1 MASKI
6 IINSDE
12 SIICP
17 HCSRNFLLN
26 EGIAKQTIDNYELEY
41 ENESKKL
48 KLEFIDTANKE
59 AEKNVAK
66 KYSNEIQDLKDTLR
80 EKDEKLEKVN
90 LKIDKAREESRKEVL
105 EEVASEKKVLEEK
118 IKLKENALNE
128 HYSKEILLVKENEK
142 LLQEKNSI
150 ELYYKKQLNEEKE
163 KVKNEVIKQKED
175 EFKLR
180 EADYQ
185 KKLADAQSETIEIE
199 KNISTKFAKEI
210 EDLKESLT
218 EKDEKIEKANQR
230 IEKVKEETRK
240 AALEDAASE
249 KIVLE
254 EKLKIKENA
263 ITDFRNKELKLIQEK
278 EKLEE
283 EKANLDLDYKRKLNE
298 ERENIKKQAM
308 LKKDE
313 EFKLKETEY
322 QKKISDAQRVNE
334 ELSKKLENKSQQFA
348 GDVLEIVLEEIL
360 KNSFTQDDIK
370 RIGKG
375 VKGADVLQIVFNK
388 LGQNCGKILWEAK
401 RHEDWQDKW
410 IQKLKDDQM
419 EQNAEIAIIVTTTMP
434 KGCDELFTQMDD
446 VWIVSDQLIKPFAN
460 TLRYSL
466 IETSKQKQTNIG
478 KDEKKELIYNYLNS
492 PQFVQKVK
500 SVLGT
505 FVNMKIDL
513 DKEKASIQ
521 RIWKKRESQ
530 IERVV
535 NNISSIVGELQGL
548 SQGSLSE
555 LENIDQLML
564 PEADIEPEDTN

>member
-12 SIICP
+12 SINCP

-26 EGIAKQTIDNYELEY
+26 EAIAKQTIEKYESEY
-41 ENESKKL
+41 ENEAKRL
-48 KLEFIDTANKE
+48 KLELSETATKE
-59 AEKNVAK
+59 AEKNVSK
-66 KYSNEIQDLKDTLR
+66 KYSNEIQELKDSLK
-80 EKDEKLEKVN
+80 EKDDKLGKVN
-90 LKIDKAREESRKEVL
+90 QKIEKAREESRNETL
-105 EEVASEKKVLEEK
+105 DEVANEKKILEEK
-118 IKLKENALNE
+118 LRLKENALNDY
-128 HYSKEILLVKENEK
+128 HTKEVLLLKENEK
-142 LLQEKNSI
+142 LLQEKNNI
-150 ELYYKKQLNEEKE
+150 ELDYKKQLSEEKE
-163 KVKNEVIKQKED
+163 KIKNEVTKQKED

-185 KKLADAQSETIEIE
+185 NKLAEAQSETKEIE
-199 KNISTKFAKEI
+199 KNISKKYVKEI

-218 EKDEKIEKANQR
+218 EKDEKIEKANKR
-230 IEKVKEETRK
+230 IERVKEETK
-240 AALEDAASE
+240 KTVLEDAASE
-249 KIVLE
+249 KAALE
-254 EKLKIKENA
+254 EKLKIKETT
-263 ITDFRNKELKLIQEK
+263 IIEFRSKELKLIQEK

-298 ERENIKKQAM
+298 DRESIKKQAIQQ
-308 LKKDE
+308 KDE
-313 EFKLKETEY
+313 EFKLKEAEY
-322 QKKISDAQRVNE
+322 QKKLSDAQRVNE
-334 ELSKKLENKSQQFA
+334 ELSKKLENKSQQFS

-360 KNSFTQDDIK
+360 KSSFPQDDIQ

-388 LGQNCGKILWEAK
+388 LGQNCGKVLWEAK

-446 VWIVSDQLIKPFAN
+446 VWVVSDQLIKPIAN

-500 SVLGT
+500 SALGT

-555 LENIDQLML
+555 LEDIDQLML
-564 PEADIEPEDTN
+564 PEADIESEDAN

>member
-17 HCSRNFLLN
+17 HCSKNFLLN
-26 EGIAKQTIDNYELEY
+26 EGIAKQTIEKYESEY
-41 ENESKKL
+41 ENESKRL
-48 KLEFIDTANKE
+48 KLELSEAATKE
-59 AEKNVAK
+59 AEKIVAK
-66 KYSNEIQDLKDTLR
+66 KYSNEIQELKDSLK
-80 EKDEKLEKVN
+80 EKDDKLGKLN
-90 LKIDKAREESRKEVL
+90 QKIEKAREDSRNETL
-105 EEVASEKKVLEEK
+105 SEVANEKKILEEK
-118 IKLKENALNE
+118 LKLKENAINDYL
-128 HYSKEILLVKENEK
+128 SKEVLLVKENEK
-142 LLQEKNSI
+142 LLQEKNNI
-150 ELYYKKQLNEEKE
+150 EMDYKKKLSEEKE
-163 KVKNEVIKQKED
+163 KIKNEVTKQKED

-185 KKLADAQSETIEIE
+185 NKLADAKSETKEIE
-199 KNISTKFAKEI
+199 KNVSKKYSKEI
-210 EDLKESLT
+210 EDLKESLA
-218 EKDEKIEKANQR
+218 EKDERIEKANHR
-230 IEKVKEETRK
+230 IERAKEETKKAVLEDVAIEKV
-240 AALEDAASE
+240 A
-249 KIVLE
+249 LE
-254 EKLKIKENA
+254 EKLKLKETT
-263 ITDFRNKELKLIQEK
+263 ITEFRSKEIKLIQEK

-298 ERENIKKQAM
+298 DRESIKKQAFIQ
-308 LKKDE
+308 KDE
-313 EFKLKETEY
+313 EFKLKEAEY
-322 QKKISDAQRVNE
+322 QKKLSDAQKANE
-334 ELSKKLENKSQQFA
+334 ELSKKLENKSQQFT

-360 KNSFTQDDIK
+360 KNSFAQDDIQ

-375 VKGADVLQIVFNK
+375 VKGADILQIVFNK

-434 KGCDELFTQMDD
+434 KECYELFTQMDD

-466 IETSKQKQTNIG
+466 METSKQKQTNIG

-500 SVLGT
+500 SALGT

-564 PEADIEPEDTN
+564 PEADIESEDAN

>member
-6 IINSDE
+6 IIHSNE

-17 HCSRNFLLN
+17 QCSRNFLLN
-26 EGIAKQTIDNYELEY
+26 EAIAKQTIEKYESEY
-41 ENESKKL
+41 ENEAKRL
-48 KLEFIDTANKE
+48 KIELSETATKE
-59 AEKNVAK
+59 AEKNVSK
-66 KYSNEIQDLKDTLR
+66 KYSNEIQELKESLK
-80 EKDEKLEKVN
+80 EKDDKLGKVN
-90 LKIDKAREESRKEVL
+90 QKIEKAREESRNETLDEVSNEKKILEEKLKLKETALNDYHTKEVL
-105 EEVASEKKVLEEK
+105 L
-118 IKLKENALNE
+118 I
-128 HYSKEILLVKENEK
+128 KENEK
-142 LLQEKNSI
+142 LLQEKNNI
-150 ELYYKKQLNEEKE
+150 ELGHKKQLSEERE
-163 KVKNEVIKQKED
+163 KIKNEVTKQKED

-185 KKLADAQSETIEIE
+185 NKLAEAQSETKEIE
-199 KNISTKFAKEI
+199 KNISKKFVKEI

-230 IEKVKEETRK
+230 IERVKEETK
-240 AALEDAASE
+240 KTVLEDTASE
-249 KIVLE
+249 KAALE
-254 EKLKIKENA
+254 EKLKIKETK
-263 ITDFRNKELKLIQEK
+263 ITEFRSKELKLIQEK

-298 ERENIKKQAM
+298 DRESIKKQAIQQ
-308 LKKDE
+308 KDE
-313 EFKLKETEY
+313 EFKLKEAEY
-322 QKKISDAQRVNE
+322 QKKLLDAQRVNE
-334 ELSKKLENKSQQFA
+334 ELSKKLENKSQQFS

-360 KNSFTQDDIK
+360 KSSFPQDDIR

-401 RHEDWQDKW
+401 RHEDEQDKW

-500 SVLGT
+500 SALGT
-505 FVNMKIDL
+505 FVNMKTDL

-535 NNISSIVGELQGL
+535 NNVSSIVGELQGL

-564 PEADIEPEDTN
+564 PEADIEPEDAN